1 MSDFTITKRA
11 DVELSETHKEA
22 LYEYLFSVLGG
33 VSEADNKS
41 WRKFWKRINNL
52 EVGEIVDFEAIF
64 PRNGKFHRKFFGL
77 LNFAY
82 EAWQPER
89 KNKSYKGVEVAKNFN
104 RFRHDV
110 IIQAGFYE
118 QTFNLDGEMRLEAK
132 SMSFASMD
140 NTEFELLY
148 DAVATVILEKVLDNY
163 SGREELDEVM
173 NKVIGFL

>member
-1 MSDFTITKRA
+1 MSDFTITKRI
-11 DVELSETHKEA
+11 DVVLTEVHKQA

-41 WRKFWKRINNL
+41 WKKFWKRINNL

-82 EAWQPER
+82 DAWQPER
-89 KNKSYKGVEVAKNFN
+89 VNKSYKGQPVSKNFE
-104 RFRHDV
+104 RFRKDV
-110 IIQAGFYE
+110 VIQAGFYD

-132 SMSFASMD
+132 SISFASMD
-140 NTEFELLY
+140 DAQFEILY
-148 DAVATVILEKVLDNY
+148 SAVADVILQKVLLNY
-163 SGREELDEVM
+163 AGREELDEVM